1 MKFTEEKLETAFPIF
16 KTSKQNKM
24 EEIKELLAITKKL
37 KDKYIHLNKNF
48 SLDGKLV
55 GDIGEVLAAEKY
67 GLQLLDENA
76 EVHDAVEKETGRM
89 VQIKSS
95 FKGNSYFPYGDDRKP
110 EYFLSIVI
118 DEDGVITELF
128 NGPGQFIVEHY
139 IKARKIKPY
148 KNHYYTLSRGVLE
161 ELNKQ
166 VEEKDKIKIVASKH

>member
-1 MKFTEEKLETAFPIF
+1 
-16 KTSKQNKM
+16 M
-24 EEIKELLAITKKL
+24 EEINELLAITKKL
-37 KDKYIHLNKNF
+37 KDKYIHLNKQF

-67 GLQLLDENA
+67 GLKLLEENA
-76 EVHDAVEKETGRM
+76 EVHDAEEVATGRM

-95 FKGNSYFPYGDDRKP
+95 FKGYSYFPCGEDCTP
-110 EYFLSIVI
+110 AYFLSIVI
-118 DEDGVITELF
+118 NEEGEISELF

-139 IKARKIKPY
+139 IKARKIRPY

-166 VEEKDKIKIVASKH
+166 VEEKDKIKIVSSKK